1 MTGGRVLLLQTE
13 AQFHN
18 HENSRKHRDKVAK
31 ALKKAAAS
39 RPRKAASDPKPP
51 VDPSDVDLWDD
62 GGIDMLD
69 DGEDLRVGSDHGE
82 NDDADSLLDMDD
94 LVGEMDAAAL
104 ASDNESQGSGVGSQ
118 REGSGG
124 AGAGRGVPER
134 PYAKTTTALPSR
146 PLGK

>member
-1 MTGGRVLLLQTE
+1 MQTE

-104 ASDNESQGSGVGSQ
+104 ASDAADSTSRHDTRTSGAS
-118 REGSGG
+118 
-124 AGAGRGVPER
+124 
-134 PYAKTTTALPSR
+134 
-146 PLGK
+146 